1 MIDVRD
7 IEAALNEDSVNCA
20 TLMLNNKTIVA
31 RQKTP
36 ENWQECKAKILN
48 LLRSPHLEEGIY
60 KVKFGN
66 SYTTCNREKI
76 LIKGDQGNNLNV
88 MKEVSKD
95 LQSELNENDRAMLIH
110 LKIMNEIQKS
120 EIDSLIE
127 ENEQLN
133 QELEELQKKLT
144 EQTNLSEP
152 AETPLQTAKT
162 MFSEIVQIGVPLLDK
177 YFQIQ
182 EEKNQILKMQQ
193 AAKIPGSYPP
203 QIPTVPKKDSL
214 QIKIESWINSKSED
228 PEVFENLQAIYY
240 NSSDV
245 QKFAELLKD
254 YNENLYNECRSA
266 IQ

>member
-1 MIDVRD
+1 MTDVRD

-20 TLMLNNKTIVA
+20 TLLLNNKTIVA
-31 RQKTP
+31 RQK

-66 SYTTCNREKI
+66 SYTTCNREKV
-76 LIKGDQGNNLNV
+76 LIKGDQANSLNV

-133 QELEELQKKLT
+133 QELEELQKKIAET
-144 EQTNLSEP
+144 STLSEP
-152 AETPLQTAKT
+152 AESPLQTAKT

-193 AAKIPGSYPP
+193 APKISGSYSAP
-203 QIPTVPKKDSL
+203 IPAAPKKDSL
-214 QIKIESWINSKSED
+214 QIRIESWINSKSED
-228 PEVFENLQAIYY
+228 PEVFQNLQAIYY

-245 QKFAELLKD
+245 QKFAELLKE

>member
-36 ENWQECKAKILN
+36 ENWQECKAKIFN

-60 KVKFGN
+60 KVKYGN
-66 SYTTCNREKI
+66 SYTTCNREKV
-76 LIKGDQGNNLNV
+76 LIKGDQANDLKV

-110 LKIMNEIQKS
+110 LKIMNQIQKD
-120 EIDSLIE
+120 EIESLLE

-144 EQTNLSEP
+144 ETTTLSEP

-193 AAKIPGSYPP
+193 NSKIPGSYSAP
-203 QIPTVPKKDSL
+203 IPAPKKDSL
-214 QIKIESWINSKSED
+214 QIRIESWINSKSEN